1 MHSTLKNCRT
11 TDFGVSLKHH
21 RDTTEARKSLSLHGI
36 SLLLLKRTLK
46 PILKTLQEK
55 KERAACTHLFPQLC
69 RSAKERDG
77 FVLEGRNN
85 YAKLAE
91 Y

>member
-1 MHSTLKNCRT
+1 M
-11 TDFGVSLKHH
+11 
-21 RDTTEARKSLSLHGI
+21 
-36 SLLLLKRTLK
+36 
-46 PILKTLQEK
+46 
-55 KERAACTHLFPQLC
+55 HLFPQLC